1 MRSRRLRLSTF
12 WALAV
17 LGAAIAISPA
27 LAKGPPADQSSGIAY
42 SIQLQATIDPA
53 TQKWI
58 SSALDN
64 AASENAKIAIIRLDT
79 PGGLSDSMRSI
90 IEDMGSAPM
99 PVVVYVS
106 PNNARAGSAG
116 AYITEAADVAAM
128 YPVSN
133 IGSATPIA
141 IGPSGGSS
149 DLDRK
154 IKNDAAASMRALAA
168 AHGRNP
174 KLAQLLVTKAKNVT
188 ATEAKH
194 AGLIDLISPSQESLL
209 RQLDGF
215 HVKGPKAQTLHTAGL
230 QIENHDLP
238 FQYQLL
244 EILVNPNV
252 AYLLI
257 LIGLVGMV
265 IELFSPGLIAP
276 GTIGVISF
284 LLGLYGTAQLPVTA
298 AGVLLLVFG
307 VAMIIAEA
315 HLPTHG
321 ILGAS
326 GVAAL
331 IASGLVLYDTNTS
344 AFEISPVVVI
354 LAGLLMGGFLAFA
367 VERAIRARRLP
378 TRTGWEE
385 MIGAVGEVRDPLDPI
400 GQIFVEGA
408 LWRAELA
415 PPHDGQGHAAAEPA
429 ADGRAIERGSRVRVE
444 SVEGLTLRVRPLE
457 GEPDAAEDPVTAT

>member
-1 MRSRRLRLSTF
+1 MRATRLRALLWS
-12 WALAV
+12 ALAA
-17 LGAAIAISPA
+17 LGATLAVAPA
-27 LAKGPPADQSSGIAY
+27 LGQSSGSSSTGVAY

-53 TQKWI
+53 TQKWVG
-58 SSALDN
+58 SALDD
-64 AASENAKIAIIRLDT
+64 AADQGAKVVIIRLDT

-90 IEDMGSAPM
+90 IQDMAAAPM
-99 PVVVYVS
+99 PVIVYVS
-106 PNNARAGSAG
+106 PDGARAGSAG

-128 YPVSN
+128 APETN

-141 IGPSGGSS
+141 IGPTGGSE
-149 DLDRK
+149 DLSQK

-168 AHGRNP
+168 VHGRNP
-174 KLAQLLVTKAKNVT
+174 KLAQLLVTKAKNLT
-188 ATEAKH
+188 AREAKR

-209 RQLDGF
+209 KQLDGF
-215 HVKGPKAQTLHTAGL
+215 RVKGPKAQTLHTAGL
-230 QIENHDLP
+230 RIENHDLP
-238 FQYQLL
+238 LAYQLL

-344 AFEISPVVVI
+344 AYEISAPVVI

-378 TRTGWEE
+378 ARTGWEE
-385 MIGAVGEVRDPLDPI
+385 MVGAVGEVRDPLDPI

-415 PPHDGQGHAAAEPA
+415 PPHDGPGHAAAEPA
-429 ADGRAIERGSRVRVE
+429 GDGRPLERGSRVRVE
-444 SVEGLTLRVRPLE
+444 SVEGLTLRVRPL
-457 GEPDAAEDPVTAT
+457 

>member
-1 MRSRRLRLSTF
+1 MPERAPRIAAWFSL
-12 WALAV
+12 ALAV
-17 LGAAIAISPA
+17 AVAVVLAASSPA
-27 LAKGPPADQSSGIAY
+27 ATPPQNGRVAY
-42 SIQLQATIDPA
+42 SIELNATIDPA

-58 SSALDN
+58 SSALDA

-90 IEDMGSAPM
+90 IEDIGSAPM

-141 IGPSGGSS
+141 IGPGGGSS

-188 ATEAKH
+188 AREAKR
-194 AGLIDLISPSQESLL
+194 AGLIDLISPSQEALL

-215 HVKGPKAQTLHTAGL
+215 RVKGPKAQTLHTAGL

-238 FQYQLL
+238 LQYQLL

-284 LLGLYGTAQLPVTA
+284 LLGLYGTAQLP
-298 AGVLLLVFG
+298 
-307 VAMIIAEA
+307 
-315 HLPTHG
+315 
-321 ILGAS
+321 
-326 GVAAL
+326 
-331 IASGLVLYDTNTS
+331 
-344 AFEISPVVVI
+344 
-354 LAGLLMGGFLAFA
+354 
-367 VERAIRARRLP
+367 
-378 TRTGWEE
+378 
-385 MIGAVGEVRDPLDPI
+385 
-400 GQIFVEGA
+400 
-408 LWRAELA
+408 
-415 PPHDGQGHAAAEPA
+415 
-429 ADGRAIERGSRVRVE
+429 
-444 SVEGLTLRVRPLE
+444 
-457 GEPDAAEDPVTAT
+457 